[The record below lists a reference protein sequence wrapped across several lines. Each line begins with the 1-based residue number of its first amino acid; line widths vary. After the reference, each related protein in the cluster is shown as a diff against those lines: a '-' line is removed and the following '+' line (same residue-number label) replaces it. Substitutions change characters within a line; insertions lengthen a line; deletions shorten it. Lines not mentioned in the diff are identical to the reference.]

1 MASGSRSL
9 RRCLPTPASRDLD
22 APREWPWQPSPSPTP
37 YENLL
42 RLSTKDRPCYCRMMS
57 APELSLRRIA
67 NLQAVTT
74 PTNQM

>member
-1 MASGSRSL
+1 MAAVSEPNAVL
-9 RRCLPTPASRDLD
+9 
-22 APREWPWQPSPSPTP
+22 
-37 YENLL
+37 ENLL